1 MVTDHIIRSV
11 TTSDEDT
18 AIQVLVTAFRN
29 EPIASFITPDE
40 PAREARLLSRFQDM
54 IKNRETNNM
63 IVDITDTLNAAAIWE
78 YKSVEEPKEPEVEVE
93 HAAAKEEPPS
103 GLSAAAEEMRI
114 KLFAAEPPRPFFYL
128 AYIGTTTKGQGAGS
142 ALIRHQLNKLPKGE
156 KTVLFTSDG
165 VEFYE
170 RFGFKVSTKV
180 EVDGF
185 SIYWMIR
192 E

>member
-11 TTSDEDT
+11 TTSDEDA

-40 PAREARLLSRFQDM
+40 TARQARMLSRFQDI

-63 IVDITDTLNAAAIWE
+63 IVEVADTLDAAAIWE
-78 YKSVEEPKEPEVEVE
+78 YKGLESKAPEVEVE
-93 HAAAKEEPPS
+93 HVAAKEEPPS

-128 AYIGTTTKGQGAGS
+128 AYIGTTKKGQGAGS

-185 SIYWMIR
+185 SIFWMIR